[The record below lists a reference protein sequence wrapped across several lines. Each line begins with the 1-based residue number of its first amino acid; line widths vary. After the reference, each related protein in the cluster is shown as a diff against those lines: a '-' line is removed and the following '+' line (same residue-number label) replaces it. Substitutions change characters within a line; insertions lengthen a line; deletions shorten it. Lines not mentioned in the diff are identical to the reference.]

1 MSAPT
6 DRPPCPPPL
15 PLSRSLD
22 ELGLTAVLLF
32 LVVSVVRWLRAP
44 SSPMYVADLGIALAV
59 VGAFSG
65 LLLVALILSPPG
77 RRSGGH
83 MNPAVTIAL
92 WLMDVFPGLSVLPY
106 VVAQLTG
113 SVLGV
118 VLARLTWGPIVGSAD
133 VGYAAIRPAPTW
145 DPSAVF
151 LAEVGCTL
159 GLILLVG
166 FFLAHPRWHRFLP
179 PALAVALAAIIA
191 FLGPLSGGSANPARQ
206 WGPALLSAQGTDLW
220 IYLVA
225 PVIGAV
231 LGAGLHHLLI
241 RRFHT
246 HQPLSYNLSGPEPA
260 RAGAA

>member
-6 DRPPCPPPL
+6 QSPTCPPPL
-15 PLSRSLD
+15 PLSRALD

-32 LVVSVVRWLRAP
+32 LVVSATRWLRVP
-44 SSPMYVADLGIALAV
+44 SSPIYVADLGIAVAV
-59 VGAFSG
+59 IGAFSG
-65 LLLVALILSPPG
+65 VVLVALILSPPG

-118 VLARLTWGPIVGSAD
+118 VLARLTWGPVVESAD
-133 VGYAAIRPAPTW
+133 IGYGAVRPAATW
-145 DPSAVF
+145 DPPSVF
-151 LAEVGCTL
+151 LAEVGSTL

-166 FFLAHPRWHRFLP
+166 FFLAHPRWHRLLP
-179 PALAVALAAIIA
+179 PALAVVLTAIIA
-191 FLGPLSGGSANPARQ
+191 LLGPLSGGSANPARQ
-206 WGPALLSAQGTDLW
+206 WGPALVSAQGTDLW

-225 PVIGAV
+225 PVLGAV

-246 HQPLSYNLSGPEPA
+246 HQPLTYNLSGPEPA
-260 RAGAA
+260 RPRAA